1 MWKLIQFF
9 LNQIQNW
16 IKIFIYLFLFE
27 NKIITVD
34 DTINKELIG
43 AIEKNGNCLYHFFYP
58 EIKEFNKK
66 EEIEEIE
73 KELLSIDPN
82 IFDHFDEKRHEGESD
97 TYICTLIRQ
106 DSVDDFISHVTRTKI
121 PLTSMIQPSIFE
133 TNQFL
138 IDNKETTLIEYSSF
152 LVQF

>member
-1 MWKLIQFF
+1 MNK
-9 LNQIQNW
+9 NSYQN
-16 IKIFIYLFLFE
+16 FIYLFLFE

-43 AIEKNGNCLYHFFYP
+43 TIEKNGNCLYHFFYL

-73 KELLSIDPN
+73 KELLSKDPN
-82 IFDHFDEKRHEGESD
+82 IFDHFDEKRHEGEND

-106 DSVDDFISHVTRTKI
+106 DSAEDFISHVTRRK
-121 PLTSMIQPSIFE
+121 
-133 TNQFL
+133 FL
-138 IDNKETTLIEYSSF
+138 
-152 LVQF
+152 